1 MGNITAV
8 VETTAEAQVSPL
20 HARCVYHGTAVA
32 QSTAE
37 KHICQQPTIP
47 PCVYNN
53 STAVQKKKKREKE
66 ETSEIQLTFCLSRIE
81 LSTVE
86 PT

>member
-53 STAVQKKKKREKE
+53 STTVQQKQKKRKRREKRDS
-66 ETSEIQLTFCLSRIE
+66 TDALSRIE
-81 LSTVE
+81 RSTVE